1 MLFDIANLTYW
12 IFLGIGVLLFLFVI
26 ISGGGEDQDLD
37 TDVNFDSDI
46 DVDTDVDFDADVD
59 GDVDGDIDHNL
70 KTDLDEGVE
79 ATIFSFL
86 SWFGLGKCPLMI
98 LLAIDFS
105 TWGVTGWFLNVLVGG
120 LLNAIPTGF
129 IGFLIFFL
137 SFCFSVWVGR
147 VLSVPIGK
155 IFANAGENVEGDRL
169 VGCSGEVTSSKVPY
183 IVEGRIAQADILDSA
198 SNLVTVEICL
208 PEWAQVIPSKGQEV
222 LIIEKR
228 QHCFLAIAKDSSDQD
243 KWFNSIKN

>member
-1 MLFDIANLTYW
+1 MGKKIEICLYFSLSSISGVKLLVDELFIFIDCYFFRKMLFDIANLTYW

-105 TWGVTGWFLNVLVGG
+105 TWG
-120 LLNAIPTGF
+120 
-129 IGFLIFFL
+129 
-137 SFCFSVWVGR
+137 
-147 VLSVPIGK
+147 
-155 IFANAGENVEGDRL
+155 
-169 VGCSGEVTSSKVPY
+169 
-183 IVEGRIAQADILDSA
+183 
-198 SNLVTVEICL
+198 
-208 PEWAQVIPSKGQEV
+208 
-222 LIIEKR
+222 
-228 QHCFLAIAKDSSDQD
+228 
-243 KWFNSIKN
+243 